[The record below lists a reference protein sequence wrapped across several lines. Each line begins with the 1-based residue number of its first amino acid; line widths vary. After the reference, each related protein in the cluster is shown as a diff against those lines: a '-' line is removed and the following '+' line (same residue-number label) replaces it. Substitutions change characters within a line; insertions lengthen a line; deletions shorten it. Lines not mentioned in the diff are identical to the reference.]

1 MRRLSYLATMLIAAL
16 LLLVLVPA
24 AGAQTEG
31 QGVVVVP
38 TTEISTIDILLIED
52 NYFEPTDALV
62 EPGTTLMWLNHGQEQ
77 HTVTADDGQFDSAV
91 LNPGDSF
98 LTTVEGSGTLTYHC
112 TLHPEMTGSIIV
124 GSSAA
129 GDATDDATTT
139 EEVPAA

>member
-1 MRRLSYLATMLIAAL
+1 MRRLSYLVTIAIAAL
-16 LLLVLVPA
+16 LLLVLGSA

-62 EPGTTLMWLNHGQEQ
+62 EPETTLMWVNHGQEQ
-77 HTVTADDGQFDSAV
+77 HTVTADDGQFDSGV

-112 TLHPEMTGSIIV
+112 TLHPEMMGSITV
-124 GSSAA
+124 ASPAA
-129 GDATDDATTT
+129 GDDATT

>member
-1 MRRLSYLATMLIAAL
+1 MRRLSYLATIATAAL

-62 EPGTTLMWLNHGQEQ
+62 EPGTTLMWVNHGQEQ
-77 HTVTADDGQFDSAV
+77 YTVTADDGQFDSGV
-91 LNPGDSF
+91 LNSGDSF

-112 TLHPEMTGSIIV
+112 TLHPEMTGSITV
-124 GSSAA
+124 GSPVSE
-129 GDATDDATTT
+129 GDATTT
-139 EEVPAA
+139 EGTPVA